1 MIPSLFIMAI
11 TNPFKLQD
19 LVSKK
24 VYTNRK
30 AFIRHLNV
38 NHKFLK
44 KKKKVL
50 SFPGKNGIQISLKI
64 NFIRLSSPQ

>member
-1 MIPSLFIMAI
+1 MAI

-38 NHKFLK
+38 NHKYLPK
-44 KKKKVL
+44 KKKLYVL

-64 NFIRLSSPQ
+64 NFIRLFSPQ